1 MIKPKRLLADLIAVN
16 PAEPSASGWPVSTA
30 RMKKAALH
38 SPVAWKL
45 ALVAALALSIA
56 TTMLLAAPSPI
67 ARTAGLEAFRE
78 TNRARLGM
86 VLVAG
91 GSLFLAGVGLWC
103 VMQVVDAAGS
113 RRVSQGLEFHLRQLT
128 AKEKGHLK
136 PYLVAKDASLSFAI
150 DDGVAHGLVG
160 KGIIYPAG
168 GMATLRTEKQPYNIQ
183 PWALR
188 YLKKNRSLL
197 EGAEGAPVIPDEFS
211 RL

>member
-1 MIKPKRLLADLIAVN
+1 
-16 PAEPSASGWPVSTA
+16 
-30 RMKKAALH
+30 
-38 SPVAWKL
+38 
-45 ALVAALALSIA
+45 
-56 TTMLLAAPSPI
+56 
-67 ARTAGLEAFRE
+67 
-78 TNRARLGM
+78 
-86 VLVAG
+86 
-91 GSLFLAGVGLWC
+91 
-103 VMQVVDAAGS
+103 MQVVDAIGGG
-113 RRVSQGLEFHLRQLT
+113 RVSQGLEYHLRQLT

-136 PYLVAKDASLSFAI
+136 PYVVSKAASVSFAI
-150 DDGVAHGLVG
+150 DNAVAHGLVG